1 MKPHRIRGLF
11 DVIEASYLNEI
22 QTVNEQ
28 PDVDRQ
34 FSSRLPLL
42 NGLLLWNLLGVL
54 SYRGKRFPTMQ
65 PRQSASRAH
74 DQNTLWDQLSA
85 RASFFR
91 DGPAE
96 LESVAAWLRGIGDVQ
111 EVGIVLQDLVGRA
124 FEPSYRAT
132 EESWAAAITLA
143 AAIRTKNPLK
153 LLSWKLTGRVRS
165 ARNVLGAKVAGD
177 RAGIHGTGIAIH
189 NLVAALHSMK
199 ALYSDIG
206 LRNWLSPEEATHRS
220 LAAPAT
226 LLRQATAAGS
236 ICGCPFKKG
245 TLFVLKLSEAFK
257 RSGDEGIVFQ
267 RERWNQCPAE
277 QWVPAL
283 LAGIWIRATN
293 RG

>member
-1 MKPHRIRGLF
+1 MMAKRIPGLL
-11 DVIEASYLNEI
+11 DVIEASDLNEI
-22 QTVNEQ
+22 QAVNEQ
-28 PDVDRQ
+28 QDVDRQ

-42 NGLLLWNLLGVL
+42 NGLLLSNLLGVL

-74 DQNTLWDQLSA
+74 DRNTLWDQLSA
-85 RASFFR
+85 KASFFR

-96 LESVAAWLRGIGDVQ
+96 LESVVSWLKGIDDVQ
-111 EVGIVLQDLVGRA
+111 EVGILLQELVGRA
-124 FEPSYRAT
+124 FEPSYKAT
-132 EESWAAAITLA
+132 EESWAAAVTLA

-153 LLSWKLTGRVRS
+153 LLSWKLTGRIRS
-165 ARNVLGAKVAGD
+165 ARNVLAAKVAGD

-189 NLVAALHSMK
+189 NLVVALNSMK

-206 LRNWLSPEEATHRS
+206 LRNRLSPEGAMHRS
-220 LAAPAT
+220 LAAPVT
-226 LLRQATAAGS
+226 VLRQATAAGS
-236 ICGCPFKKG
+236 ISGCPFKKG

-267 RERWNQCPAE
+267 RESWSQCPAE

-283 LAGIWIRATN
+283 LAGIWVRATDH
-293 RG
+293 R